1 MSPPAAK
8 AQAALAR
15 IPYARFL
22 GMDVAPAGDD
32 GMWRFILPF
41 KPTLVGNVWLPALHG
56 GAIGAFLEISA
67 QARLAC
73 EADAAARLP
82 APIGVTVEYLRPA
95 RAVDTFADA
104 TIKRLGRRIANVH
117 VEAWQEN
124 PATPVTLLQGRFLLA
139 AS

>member
-1 MSPPAAK
+1 MSPPVARI
-8 AQAALAR
+8 QAALAR
-15 IPYARFL
+15 IPYAGFL
-22 GMDVAPAGDD
+22 GMGVAEAGD
-32 GMWRFILPF
+32 GGWRFMLPF
-41 KPTLVGNVWLPALHG
+41 KQSLIGNIWLPALHG

-67 QARLAC
+67 QARLAS
-73 EADAAARLP
+73 EADETARLP

-117 VEAWQEN
+117 VEAWQED